1 MPWIAEK
8 SRHSALVEVVRPTT
22 VAVVHS
28 SPMIRAA
35 LGDLLNR
42 QAEVIVLGLFATAA
56 DLLDRPYGNDWLL
69 LYDFMTAR
77 QDGEVVISQLGER
90 IPRDRILVF
99 GVPDDEQAIV
109 DCVRL
114 RPSGCMMTDASLNEI
129 LASLRGIAAGEPPVS
144 SRVALSVI
152 RYVAGG
158 TGMAD
163 HPQLTTFTDRERQ
176 VLDLMVE
183 GFGNREIAERLF
195 VQPQTVRNYVHMVLQ
210 KLNVSSRLEI
220 IRLLRAHE
228 RGAAGPSTGTVVPA
242 RRQAV

>member
-1 MPWIAEK
+1 
-8 SRHSALVEVVRPTT
+8 
-22 VAVVHS
+22 
-28 SPMIRAA
+28 
-35 LGDLLNR
+35 
-42 QAEVIVLGLFATAA
+42 
-56 DLLDRPYGNDWLL
+56 
-69 LYDFMTAR
+69 
-77 QDGEVVISQLGER
+77 
-90 IPRDRILVF
+90 
-99 GVPDDEQAIV
+99 
-109 DCVRL
+109 
-114 RPSGCMMTDASLNEI
+114 
-129 LASLRGIAAGEPPVS
+129 
-144 SRVALSVI
+144 
-152 RYVAGG
+152 
-158 TGMAD
+158 MAD